1 MKKYY
6 SCKDIESSLY
16 IAPNEIRACCQR
28 FFYKGKM
35 RGDAKLLEIKN
46 DVTPKAKDIIN
57 SRKKLFKK
65 IQLNDSDSCNG
76 CPFLYETDK
85 EPSFNSNIG
94 HLSIEHHSVCNLR
107 CTYCSEIYYGGKR
120 SKYNV
125 VEFIKYL
132 SESGSFKNCKQ
143 VVWGGGEPTLDKS
156 FELIVEEIDKFA
168 NPDIYHRV
176 FTNSVRFHE
185 AVIKFLKKGLI
196 KIVTSIDAGTQLTF
210 KKVRGR
216 DKFINV
222 FENLSKY
229 SKIDPNKITIKYI
242 FTEENSDEDELI
254 NFVKNCVSSNLKNC
268 AYQISMN
275 FKYENLSLNML
286 KKASFLM
293 NELKKNNI
301 NKFFPDDHIASRF
314 KKLNEAEKK
323 ELLEYVNKKN
333 IKKVFIN
340 YSNIKNLNIYG
351 IGDIAINILNK
362 TNVLNVFDEVQ
373 LFDGDL
379 SKIGTKVNNHKIK
392 NPEDIKLNDYKIF
405 ISTAQSYD
413 DIYQKLIKMNV
424 DSNRLVSGI
433 FI

>member
-46 DVTPKAKDIIN
+46 DVTPNAKDIIN

-85 EPSFNSNIG
+85 EPSFNSNIE

-254 NFVKNCVSSNLKNC
+254 NFVKNCVSNNLKNC

-275 FKYENLSLNML
+275 YKYENLSLNML

-314 KKLNEAEKK
+314 KKLNELEKK

-333 IKKVFIN
+333 IEKVFIN

-379 SKIGTKVNNHKIK
+379 SKIGTKVSNHKIK

>member
-28 FFYKGKM
+28 FFHKGKM
-35 RGDAKLLEIKN
+35 RGDAKLLDIKD
-46 DVTPKAKDIIN
+46 DVTPKAEDIIN
-57 SRKKLFKK
+57 SRKKLFNE
-65 IQLNDSDSCNG
+65 IQHNNSESCNG
-76 CPFLYETDK
+76 CPFLYETNK
-85 EPSFNSNIG
+85 PPSFGSDIE

-107 CTYCSEIYYGGKR
+107 CTYCSETYYGGKR

-132 SESGSFKNCKQ
+132 SDSGSFKNCKQ
-143 VVWGGGEPTLDKS
+143 VVWGGGETTLDKS
-156 FELIVEEIDKFA
+156 FELSVEEIDKFA
-168 NPDIYHRV
+168 NPNIYHRV

-196 KIVTSIDAGTQLTF
+196 KIVTSIDAGDEVTF

-216 DKFINV
+216 DKFFNV

-229 SKIDPNKITIKYI
+229 SKIDSDKITIKYI
-242 FTEENSDEDELI
+242 FTKENSNENQLTK
-254 NFVKNCVSSNLKNC
+254 FVKECVSNNLQNC

-275 FKYENLSLNML
+275 YKYENLSLNML

-314 KKLNEAEKK
+314 KKLSEAEKK
-323 ELLEYVNKKN
+323 ELLEYANKKN
-333 IKKVFIN
+333 IEKIFIN
-340 YSNIKNLNIYG
+340 HSKIKNLNIYG
-351 IGDIAINILNK
+351 IGDIAINI
-362 TNVLNVFDEVQ
+362 
-373 LFDGDL
+373 
-379 SKIGTKVNNHKIK
+379 
-392 NPEDIKLNDYKIF
+392 
-405 ISTAQSYD
+405 
-413 DIYQKLIKMNV
+413 
-424 DSNRLVSGI
+424 
-433 FI
+433 